1 MGTSLW
7 RHDWQPLSLAI
18 SGESIVDFP
27 RLDIQNNSDAKT
39 FLSAYGYDA
48 EDPIVRE
55 EMWRIYFEALHF
67 IRNVLLEDK
76 EGIPPSFFERNNQND
91 ISKLLVEASQPG
103 RERAKWACSILRVM
117 HTISHLDNDLR
128 LENFHTA
135 REKIFSQFDPFV
147 IEVAQRKWI
156 FGRDSEDAI
165 PLVRYQK
172 KVKKER
178 NSMILK
184 LLSKAQN
191 DVELIYDSLGFRF
204 VVERRIDAI
213 RLVEKFFD
221 VGAISY
227 ANIQPRRSFN
237 NLVDTEE
244 LHKMMDKLRHS
255 VEKDEISATQ
265 AEEKYRQLDLPP
277 PVDGPVG
284 GPKNQFSSPFYRALQ
299 FTCRHLIHVQDST
312 LPVLDRVRS
321 QLGKSV
327 AGKRFLKTFPIVLRE
342 KKTFYYPY
350 EIQITDRESYV
361 ENLRGRSS
369 HRDYKAKQ
377 RQMARKRVLGE
388 IYGIIDT

>member
-1 MGTSLW
+1 MAPSLW
-7 RHDWQPLSLAI
+7 RHNWQTLNLAI

-27 RLDIQNNSDAKT
+27 QLDIDNSTDAKI
-39 FLSAYGYDA
+39 FLNAYGYDS
-48 EDPIVRE
+48 EDAVVRE
-55 EMWRIYFEALHF
+55 EIWRIYFEALHF
-67 IRNVLLEDK
+67 IRNVLLENK
-76 EGIPPSFFERNNQND
+76 EAVPQSFFERNNQND
-91 ISKLLVEASQPG
+91 VLKLLVDASTPG
-103 RERAKWACSILRVM
+103 RDRSKWACAILRVM

-147 IEVAQRKWI
+147 HEVGPRKWS
-156 FGRDSEDAI
+156 FGRKGEENI

-184 LLSKAQN
+184 LISKAQN

-204 VVERRIDAI
+204 VVESKIDAV

-237 NLVDTEE
+237 NLVDTAD
-244 LHKMMDKLRHS
+244 LHRSMEILRNS
-255 VEKDEISATQ
+255 IENNEINMQEAEKQFLA
-265 AEEKYRQLDLPP
+265 LDLHAPTAA
-277 PVDGPVG
+277 VG
-284 GPKNQFSSPFYRALQ
+284 AAKNQFSSPFYRALQ

-312 LPVLDRVRS
+312 LPILDRIRT
-321 QLGKSV
+321 QMAKSE
-327 AGKRFLKTFPIVLRE
+327 AGRRFLKSFPIVLRE
-342 KKTFYYPY
+342 KKTFYYPF

-377 RQMARKRVLGE
+377 RHMARKRVLGG
-388 IYGIIDT
+388 IYGIIES